1 MVLGVPNLVGVP
13 EGDGVGVIGGG
24 VGDIGGGVGDI
35 GGGVG
40 DIGGGVGDIGGGVG
54 DIGGAVG
61 LDVEFLTKITGFAL
75 AEAAT
80 KIPYAGER

>member
-1 MVLGVPNLVGVP
+1 VLGVPNLVGVP

-40 DIGGGVGDIGGGVG
+40 DIGG
-54 DIGGAVG
+54 AVG
-61 LDVEFLTKITGFAL
+61 LDVVFLTKMTGFAF
-75 AEAAT
+75 T
-80 KIPYAGER
+80 F